1 MGKTVNSLGLKKQKT
16 DNGKIKNADLPEETF
31 TLNPLDPLNEPNAS
45 SKFHIPDATVS
56 LGNTTDDVNSPIKNL
71 YKADPMS
78 PVQLEAQHNSVVS
91 QPQVKHS
98 SMSKD
103 VIGEIRISDEHSHVL
118 DLTEQL
124 KIKFNTG
131 QGAHNPSTL
140 TLGQMYDGRPLITNE
155 QLQE

>member
-1 MGKTVNSLGLKKQKT
+1 MGNSLGLKKQKT
-16 DNGKIKNADLPEETF
+16 DNMKKKNADLPEETL
-31 TLNPLDPLNEPNAS
+31 TLNPLENLNEAQS

-56 LGNTTDDVNSPIKNL
+56 LGNTTDEMNSPVKNKYIADSPSPIK
-71 YKADPMS
+71 
-78 PVQLEAQHNSVVS
+78 LEAQNSS
-91 QPQVKHS
+91 ITQPPQKSS

-124 KIKFNTG
+124 KIKFNSG
-131 QGAHNPSTL
+131 QNANNPGTV

-155 QLQE
+155 QLQQ

>member
-1 MGKTVNSLGLKKQKT
+1 M
-16 DNGKIKNADLPEETF
+16 PEETL
-31 TLNPLDPLNEPNAS
+31 TLNPLENINEGAAS
-45 SKFHIPDATVS
+45 SKFHIPDVTGS
-56 LGNTTDDVNSPIKNL
+56 LGNTTDDMNSPIKHK
-71 YKADPMS
+71 YIIES
-78 PVQLEAQHNSVVS
+78 PTPVKLEAQNSSVTQA
-91 QPQVKHS
+91 QPKHS

-131 QGAHNPSTL
+131 QGAHNPSTV

-155 QLQE
+155 QLHE